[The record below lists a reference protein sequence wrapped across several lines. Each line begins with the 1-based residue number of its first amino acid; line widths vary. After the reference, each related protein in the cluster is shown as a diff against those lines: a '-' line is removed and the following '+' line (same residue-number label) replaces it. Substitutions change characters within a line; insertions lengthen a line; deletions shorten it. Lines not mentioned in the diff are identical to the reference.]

1 MCMRFLPCT
10 VRRFFFFFFPEN
22 NLALLPTGNNIARQQ
37 TGCDFA
43 LSTNLTLVC
52 KKPRVYKRSMFGCT
66 HCLGEGFVLVTSSIS
81 LCVCPTWRF
90 PWLWTRL
97 SWPQRAFVRPWF
109 NPMAMLSL
117 SLSSAGLEGK
127 LVLPPEKNAPG
138 SIVQR
143 HNARAAPVNEW
154 NKSGAQVAVPRTCLR
169 LLLTPFCVV
178 VSNLPTYIYI
188 FSLYLMSA
196 TGAAGEKKQ

>member
-1 MCMRFLPCT
+1 MRLTGRYQKYGLVDNACSFYLKQEAGCACGFFR
-10 VRRFFFFFFPEN
+10 VRCAAFFFFSREQPG
-22 NLALLPTGNNIARQQ
+22 TTSYRQQ
-37 TGCDFA
+37 HCSTTNWVRLCPLNELDFGMQK
-43 LSTNLTLVC
+43 TTC
-52 KKPRVYKRSMFGCT
+52 VYKRSMFGCT

-127 LVLPPEKNAPG
+127 LVLPPEKKRPWLHC
-138 SIVQR
+138 S
-143 HNARAAPVNEW
+143 AA
-154 NKSGAQVAVPRTCLR
+154 
-169 LLLTPFCVV
+169 
-178 VSNLPTYIYI
+178 
-188 FSLYLMSA
+188 
-196 TGAAGEKKQ
+196 

>member
-1 MCMRFLPCT
+1 
-10 VRRFFFFFFPEN
+10 
-22 NLALLPTGNNIARQQ
+22 
-37 TGCDFA
+37 
-43 LSTNLTLVC
+43 
-52 KKPRVYKRSMFGCT
+52 
-66 HCLGEGFVLVTSSIS
+66 
-81 LCVCPTWRF
+81 
-90 PWLWTRL
+90 
-97 SWPQRAFVRPWF
+97 
-109 NPMAMLSL
+109 MAMLSL

-196 TGAAGEKKQ
+196 TGAAGEKKTIMKSEREKDIQRCVFYSGRRSRQVTSLDKKSKKGQSDGHSRAIPMYTFPVFITDADDKEGKPKWRFSWSPNGAATLLLPVNLGGGWARRKKKHCREAAHTAFLPCVAGG